1 VRRFYFAQFPP
12 GVTGTLQTGYTTVTI
27 TDQHAEIDDND
38 AAALA
43 VAEAHLGIEVQQPSK
58 ARPKRR
64 KED

>member
-1 VRRFYFAQFPP
+1 
-12 GVTGTLQTGYTTVTI
+12 VTGTLQTGYTTVTI